1 MSPDEY
7 LDQRLEDQ
15 IKWYDNKSRKAQ
27 GNYKFIRVG
36 EIVCAASIPLLSGL
50 SVAREVTVPLTG
62 FLGAA
67 VAVMTALLGLYQFQE
82 HWIEYRTTC
91 EALRHEKFLFLTR
104 TAPYNVPDPFALLVQ
119 RVESFI
125 SKENVTWS
133 QSALGTKGGDTEARA
148 PGAAHSDSDT

>member
-36 EIVCAASIPLLSGL
+36 EIVCAASIPFLSGL
-50 SVAREVTVPLTG
+50 SGTRDVTVPLTG

-67 VAVMTALLGLYQFQE
+67 VAVMTALLGLY
-82 HWIEYRTTC
+82 
-91 EALRHEKFLFLTR
+91 
-104 TAPYNVPDPFALLVQ
+104 
-119 RVESFI
+119 
-125 SKENVTWS
+125 
-133 QSALGTKGGDTEARA
+133 
-148 PGAAHSDSDT
+148 